1 MRWEGLV
8 LYRKASHQKN
18 PNGGDKMALNK
29 PAFFFSFFWTSGA
42 CFHCQEGEPGK
53 ELDLAK
59 QLGEYGKGVEGP
71 RPELKNGG
79 GIIKS
84 PTVKTTLYNDH
95 LTLLFAEGCY
105 SQLLPLNGNF
115 GLPLLA
121 DSADRCLTF
130 KQKYCEV
137 EGEGYK

>member
-1 MRWEGLV
+1 ML
-8 LYRKASHQKN
+8 ASIVKKGSQ
-18 PNGGDKMALNK
+18 GR
-29 PAFFFSFFWTSGA
+29 
-42 CFHCQEGEPGK
+42 

-59 QLGEYGKGVEGP
+59 WLREYGKGVGGP

-84 PTVKTTLYNDH
+84 PTVKTALYNDH
-95 LTLLFAEGCY
+95 LTLVLQKLLQ
-105 SQLLPLNGNF
+105 QLLPLNGNF

-130 KQKYCEV
+130 RQKYCEA
-137 EGEGYK
+137 EGESYK